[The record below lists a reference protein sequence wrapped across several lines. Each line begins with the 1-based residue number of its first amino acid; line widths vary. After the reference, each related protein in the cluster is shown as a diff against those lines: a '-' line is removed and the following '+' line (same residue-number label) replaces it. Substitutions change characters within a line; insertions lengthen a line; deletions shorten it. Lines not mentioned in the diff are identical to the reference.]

1 MDAKTTPTLAKPP
14 ADALERFRR
23 IVGPKGWTTDAA
35 DMAPHVTD
43 WRGNYTGQA
52 AMVLRPRT
60 TDEVRR
66 IVKTANEFSIA
77 LVPQGGNTSLCGAS
91 VPSGSG
97 NEIVVS
103 LTRMRTIRNVDPLNY
118 TITVDA
124 GLCIQEIQ
132 EEAAKVDR
140 LFPMSFG
147 AEGSAEIG
155 GAISTNAGGVNVLKY
170 GNMRALVLGLEAI
183 LPNGDLFD
191 DLTGLRKDNT
201 GYDLKQ
207 LLIGAE
213 GTLGIITAATLML
226 YPTIKASATALAAVP
241 SPKAAVELLALARE
255 ASSDHVTSFELMSRY
270 ALDMAFKHV
279 PGCVDPLAKPY
290 EWYVLIELGSPRSHD
305 LLRRRL
311 EDVLTTALD
320 KNLVLDGALAANVAQ
335 AQTLWRLRHGIPE
348 GEKKEGKAIKHDISV
363 PVSQLPTYMK
373 ATRET
378 LLDIAPDLQL
388 SIFGHI
394 GDGNL
399 HYNVQKWP
407 EISPEEFDELRPDI
421 TDTIYN
427 GLAAFGGSISAEH
440 GIGQLKRDAL
450 RQVKAP
456 ATLGA
461 MQTIKTALDPKGI
474 MNPGKVL

>member
-1 MDAKTTPTLAKPP
+1 MSQQTLTKPP

-23 IVGPKGWTTDAA
+23 IVGPKGWTTDPS
-35 DMAPHVTD
+35 DIAPHVRD
-43 WRGNYTGQA
+43 WRGAYEGQA
-52 AMVLRPRT
+52 AMLLRPRT

-91 VPSGSG
+91 VPGSSG
-97 NEIVVS
+97 NEVVVS
-103 LTRMRTIRNVDPLNY
+103 LSRMRTIRDVDSLNY

-124 GLCIQEIQ
+124 GLTLHEVQ

-140 LFPMSFG
+140 LFPLSLG
-147 AEGSAEIG
+147 AEGTAEIG

-183 LPNGDLFD
+183 FPNGDMFA
-191 DLTGLRKDNT
+191 DLTALRKDNT
-201 GYDLKQ
+201 GYDIKQ

-213 GTLGIITAATLML
+213 GTLGIVTAATLQL
-226 YPTIKASATALAAVP
+226 FPTIKASATALAAIP

-290 EWYVLIELGSPRSHD
+290 EWYALIELGSPRSHD

-311 EDVLTTALD
+311 EDILTTALD

-335 AQTLWRLRHGIPE
+335 ADTLWRLRHGIPE
-348 GEKKEGKAIKHDISV
+348 GEKREGRAIKHDISV
-363 PVSQLPTYMK
+363 PVSQVPAFMT
-373 ATRET
+373 ATRDALT
-378 LLDIAPDLQL
+378 AISPDIPL
-388 SIFGHI
+388 SVFGHI

-399 HYNVQKWP
+399 HYNVQQWP
-407 EISPEEFDELRPDI
+407 DVTDEEFAELRPQI
-421 TDTIYN
+421 TDIVYSHVGSFN
-427 GLAAFGGSISAEH
+427 GSISAEH
-440 GIGQLKRDAL
+440 GIGQLKKDAL
-450 RQVKAP
+450 KATKP
-456 ATLGA
+456 AETLNA
-461 MQTIKTALDPKGI
+461 MHLLKAALDPKGI